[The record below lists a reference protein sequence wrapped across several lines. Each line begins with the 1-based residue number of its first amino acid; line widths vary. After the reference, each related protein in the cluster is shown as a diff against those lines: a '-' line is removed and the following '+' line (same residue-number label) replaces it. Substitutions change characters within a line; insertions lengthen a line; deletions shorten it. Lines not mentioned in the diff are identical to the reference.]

1 MNIAFDDIALLG
13 PLSKNRG
20 IGNYAFGLFKTLI
33 KSDKENHY
41 YMFNIMEEF
50 SWKSYAYDENIIE
63 DF

>member
-50 SWKSYAYDENIIE
+50 S
-63 DF
+63 